1 MNHDDEKDLQT
12 AMEEK
17 ESGILSSF
25 LESLEERAVLCGDKG
40 DVMDLL
46 IETLGLLNTN
56 PSMRMINKLSNATVN
71 LKHDLSGGK
80 DAQT

>member
-1 MNHDDEKDLQT
+1 
-12 AMEEK
+12 
-17 ESGILSSF
+17 
-25 LESLEERAVLCGDKG
+25 
-40 DVMDLL
+40 MDLL

-56 PSMRMINKLSNATVN
+56 PSMRMINKLSNAAVN